1 MDKARTELGLKTVN
15 KNKES
20 VRKLGKS
27 LYNTET
33 FVDAV
38 KMANKD
44 PGEKFASAKAM
55 HEFFEAVVNRSKIVS
70 AQYFNKLPDIQ
81 MRVKAIPSYQQGQC
95 QSAHYV
101 PGADDRLAEFAYDPT
116 NYTNE
121 NYGTAEIV
129 TVHEGYPGHHLQIA
143 LVQEQVNFH
152 PIENAFSNTAFVEGW
167 ARYAEALS
175 EEAGIYKSDS
185 AKILRRSW
193 PARGMVV
200 DTGLHILGWSNQQV
214 MDYIKESG
222 SPALSNDA
230 DAMLDRIAALP
241 GQLTAYDSG
250 ALEIF
255 ALRKQ
260 YKKAMADEYDIRVF
274 HDFMLENGDV
284 PLSVLKQQV
293 LDITD

>member
-143 LVQEQVNFH
+143 
-152 PIENAFSNTAFVEGW
+152 
-167 ARYAEALS
+167 
-175 EEAGIYKSDS
+175 
-185 AKILRRSW
+185 
-193 PARGMVV
+193 
-200 DTGLHILGWSNQQV
+200 
-214 MDYIKESG
+214 
-222 SPALSNDA
+222 
-230 DAMLDRIAALP
+230 
-241 GQLTAYDSG
+241 
-250 ALEIF
+250 
-255 ALRKQ
+255 
-260 YKKAMADEYDIRVF
+260 
-274 HDFMLENGDV
+274 
-284 PLSVLKQQV
+284 
-293 LDITD
+293 